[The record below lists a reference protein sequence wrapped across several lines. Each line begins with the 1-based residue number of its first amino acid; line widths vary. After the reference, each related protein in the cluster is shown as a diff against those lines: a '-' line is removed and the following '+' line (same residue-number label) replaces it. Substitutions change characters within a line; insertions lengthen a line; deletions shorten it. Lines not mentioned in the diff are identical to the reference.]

1 VGTVRSAAVLLAVA
15 LLGLVGGCGPPGP
28 TTTAELALGNDVF
41 LEFVKI
47 PAGTF
52 MMGVPD
58 SEEEAVPSVVE
69 G

>member
-1 VGTVRSAAVLLAVA
+1 
-15 LLGLVGGCGPPGP
+15 
-28 TTTAELALGNDVF
+28 LALGNDVF